1 MLKNDR
7 TMTQHH
13 WRRE

>member
-1 MLKNDR
+1 LKNDR